1 MLAMHLRI
9 DPSKKNGAIDT
20 PNEAGQPLPDLED
33 LYEETLRDFREGS
46 VVEGTVLDME
56 KGYALVDIG
65 YKAEGKVALAEFT
78 DAEGNLTVKVGDQVE
93 VLLIQREDEEG
104 RPILSRQKAAR
115 AKVWESVGKA
125 HETGATIRGKIVSRV
140 RGGFLVDIGTRAFLP
155 GSNLDLGWVKDVDK
169 WIGEECD
176 FKVLQ
181 YDKRRGNIILSR
193 KAVLEEEREKQKV
206 EILGRMEK
214 GLVLDGVVKN
224 ITDYGLFVD
233 IGGLDGLVHISNIS
247 WSKIKHPSQAFR
259 IGDEVTVKLLDF
271 DLEKER
277 VSLGIKQLEPNPW
290 DYVEERYPMG
300 TVIEGKIKNITAFGL
315 FIGIDE
321 GIDGL
326 VHISD
331 ISWTRALKH
340 PSEIYKKGDVVQAV
354 VLDMDRKNERVS
366 LGIKQLTPDPW
377 EDVLEKYPPG
387 TRVTG
392 KVTNVTS
399 FGLFV
404 ELEDGVEGFVHVSE
418 THQKKQMDL
427 SGYQPGDSL
436 DAVVVRVSE
445 EDRKIELSIR
455 KIEQQGGG
463 DKAGA
468 RDVKTNLGDLI
479 RKETEEKG

>member
-1 MLAMHLRI
+1 M
-9 DPSKKNGAIDT
+9 K
-20 PNEAGQPLPDLED
+20 
-33 LYEETLRDFREGS
+33 
-46 VVEGTVLDME
+46 GTVLDME

-65 YKAEGKVALAEFT
+65 YKAEGKIPLSEFT
-78 DAEGNLTVKVGDQVE
+78 DADGNLTVKVGDQVE

-104 RPILSRQKAAR
+104 RPVLSRQKAAR
-115 AKVWESVGKA
+115 AKVWESVGNA
-125 HETGATIRGKIVSRV
+125 HETGGTIRGKIVSRV
-140 RGGFLVDIGTRAFLP
+140 KGGFLVDIGTRAFLP
-155 GSNLDLGWVKDVDK
+155 GSNLDLGWVSDVDK

-181 YDKRRGNIILSR
+181 YDRRRGNIVLSR
-193 KAVLEEEREKQKV
+193 KAVLEEERQKQK
-206 EILGRMEK
+206 EKILDRMEK

-247 WSKIKHPSQAFR
+247 YSKIKHPSQAFR
-259 IGDEVTVKLLDF
+259 IGDEVKVKVLDF

-290 DYVEERYPMG
+290 DDIEERYPVG
-300 TVIEGKIKNITAFGL
+300 TVIEGKIKNITPFGL

-331 ISWTRALKH
+331 LSWTRSLKH
-340 PSEIYKKGDVVQAV
+340 PSEVYKKGDAVQAV
-354 VLDMDRKNERVS
+354 VLDIDRKNERVS

-377 EDVLEKYPPG
+377 EDASEKYPPG

-392 KVTNVTS
+392 KVTNVTT

-404 ELEDGVEGFVHVSE
+404 ELEDGVEGLIHISE
-418 THQKKQMDL
+418 TPQRKKMDL
-427 SGYQPGDSL
+427 SGYQPGDSVE
-436 DAVVVRVSE
+436 AEVVRVSE
-445 EDRKIELSIR
+445 KDRKIELSIR
-455 KIEQQGGG
+455 NIEREAGG
-463 DKAGA
+463 DKAHTK
-468 RDVKTNLGDLI
+468 DVKTNLGDLI
-479 RKETEEKG
+479 RKETGDKG

>member
-1 MLAMHLRI
+1 MHMRI
-9 DPSKKNGAIDT
+9 DQSRRNGEVDA
-20 PNEAGQPLPDLED
+20 PNKAERPLSDLED
-33 LYEETLRDFREGS
+33 LYEETLRDFQEGS
-46 VVEGTVLDME
+46 VVEGTVLDLE

-65 YKAEGKVALAEFT
+65 YKAEGKVPLAEFT
-78 DAEGNLTVKVGDQVE
+78 DADGNLTVKVGDPVE

-104 RPILSRQKAAR
+104 RPVISRQKAVR

-125 HETGATIRGKIVSRV
+125 HETGSTIRGKIVSRV
-140 RGGFLVDIGTRAFLP
+140 KGGFLVEIGTRAFLP
-155 GSNLDLGWVKDVDK
+155 GSNLDLGWVSDADK

-206 EILGRMEK
+206 KILARMEK
-214 GLVLDGVVKN
+214 GLVVDGVVKN

-247 WSKIKHPSQAFR
+247 WSKIKHPSQAFQ
-259 IGDEVTVKLLDF
+259 IGDEVKVKVLDF

-290 DYVEERYPMG
+290 DHIKDHYPVG

-331 ISWTRALKH
+331 ISWTRSLKH
-340 PSEIYKKGDVVQAV
+340 PSEVYKKGDVVQAV
-354 VLDMDRKNERVS
+354 ILEIDRKNERVS

-377 EDVLEKYPPG
+377 VGVSGKSPPG
-387 TRVTG
+387 KHVPG

-404 ELEDGVEGFVHVSE
+404 ELEDGVEGLVHISE
-418 THQKKQMDL
+418 TPQKKQMDL
-427 SGYQPGDSL
+427 SGYQSGDP
-436 DAVVVRVSE
+436 VEVEVVRVSE
-445 EDRKIELSIR
+445 EDRKIELSVR
-455 KIEQQGGG
+455 KIEREVGGHKTG
-463 DKAGA
+463 IK
-468 RDVKTNLGDLI
+468 DVKTNLGDLI
-479 RKETEEKG
+479 RKETGDKR